1 MLQALVGIVVPKAE
15 FPSWKVNL
23 LHSSIVSTYTEKK
36 IRTLSTFKHWFSHF
50 YWQNCSKDVYVYCKN
65 AKFLSFSP
73 YCAARCLIHRWPEGH
88 CHRARSPRRC
98 RSGTGWPLRPFC
110 LCRWQ
115 SPPRWPPS
123 ASRSWWCSGRRSR
136 SCWSQVGAEIMKVM
150 WSIKGKLIGQW
161 IDKARVW
168 IPLRPEAD
176 SLKT

>member
-23 LHSSIVSTYTEKK
+23 LHSSMVSTYTEKK
-36 IRTLSTFKHWFSHF
+36 IRTLSTFELWLTISEFCWRF
-50 YWQNCSKDVYVYCKN
+50 TCTVKN
-65 AKFLSFSP
+65 AKLLSFSP
-73 YCAARCLIHRWPEGH
+73 YCAARCLIRRWREGR
-88 CHRARSPRRC
+88 CHRAQSPRRC

-110 LCRWQ
+110 PCRWQ

-150 WSIKGKLIGQW
+150 WSIKRKFIGQW